1 MLKTVSV
8 AGLGL
13 IGASMA
19 KAITTYTDCVV
30 YGWNRTQ
37 SVTQSAI
44 ADGAIVGEATDEIL
58 AQTDLLIVSLFPQV
72 SIDYILN
79 TIPKLKKGAM
89 IVDLVGVKTTVV
101 DAVDAAAKEAGV
113 VFIGGHP
120 MAGLEVAGYENSF
133 ADLYQKASMIL
144 VPTSSSTDAL
154 VAEMSA
160 FFTRVGFGRIMICT
174 KEEHDAMI
182 AYTSQLAHV
191 ISCAF
196 VKSPRCATHRGFSA
210 GSYKD
215 MTRVASLNENVWTE
229 LFLLNRPALVAEID
243 ELTAHLA
250 DLRNAIADGNEP
262 ELKALLAEGRM
273 QKERY
278 H

>member
-1 MLKTVSV
+1 MIQTVSV

-19 KAITTYTDCVV
+19 KAITAYTDCTV
-30 YGWNRTQ
+30 YGWNRTH
-37 SVTQSAI
+37 SVTEAAM
-44 ADGAIVGEATDEIL
+44 ADGAIVGEATDEML

-72 SIDYILN
+72 SIDYILA
-79 TIPKLKKGAM
+79 TIPKLKKGAV

-101 DAVDAAAKEAGV
+101 DALDAAAKEAGV

-154 VAEMSA
+154 VAQMSD
-160 FFTRVGFGRIMICT
+160 FFTQVGFGRVMICT

-191 ISCAF
+191 VSCAF
-196 VKSPRCATHRGFSA
+196 VKSPRCATHKGFSA

-215 MTRVASLNENVWTE
+215 MTRVASLNEHVWTE
-229 LFLLNRPALVAEID
+229 LFLLNKTALVAEID
-243 ELTAHLA
+243 ELTSHLA
-250 DLRNAIADGNEP
+250 DLRNAIAEENEP
-262 ELKALLAEGRM
+262 VLKELLAEGRV
-273 QKERY
+273 QKAKY

>member
-1 MLKTVSV
+1 MLQTVSV

-19 KAITTYTDCVV
+19 KAVTKYTDCAV
-30 YGWNRTQ
+30 YGWNRTH
-37 SVTQSAI
+37 SVTETAI
-44 ADGAIVGEATDEIL
+44 ADGTLVGEATDEIL
-58 AQTDLLIVSLFPQV
+58 AKTDLLIVSLYPQA

-79 TIPKLKKGAM
+79 AIPKLKPGA
-89 IVDLVGVKTTVV
+89 IIIDLVGVKTTVV
-101 DAVDAAAKEAGV
+101 DALNAAAKEAGV
-113 VFIGGHP
+113 IFIGGHP
-120 MAGLEVAGYENSF
+120 MAGLEVTGYDNSF

-144 VPTSSSTDAL
+144 VPTDTSTDTLIAQ
-154 VAEMSA
+154 MSD
-160 FFTRVGFGRIMICT
+160 FFKTVGFGRVMICT

-191 ISCAF
+191 VSCAF
-196 VKSPRCATHRGFSA
+196 VKSPRCASHRGFSA

-215 MTRVASLNENVWTE
+215 MTRVATLNEHVWTE
-229 LFLLNRPALVAEID
+229 LFMLNKTALVAEID
-243 ELTAHLA
+243 ELTKHLA
-250 DLRNAIADGNEP
+250 DLRNAIDTENEP

-273 QKERY
+273 QKEKY